1 MKAESFLTLLLPLLL
16 VTPVHSEPKLLFD
29 EKLLDLLSVE
39 SKIRSILPVIKSA
52 VVSIESSD
60 GAGSGVIVSEDGL
73 VLTAAHVIGKRGEK
87 MMVTLAGGGKKNAV
101 SKGGSELSDAGM
113 LQLEKNERYPYVPLA
128 KQGSSAPGQWCLA
141 LGHPNGFNQE
151 RGMVLRAGMILEK
164 KDETLQT
171 NCRLLGG
178 DSGGPLFNLKGE
190 VIGIHSRISKNSDEN
205 YHTTIESFLSNWNYF
220 LSEEILLLKNIQSAG
235 FLGVMCEQSKRGLR
249 IMEVIPHSEAD
260 QMGLLANDELLR
272 LDSIPL
278 DTREKLTILISEK
291 SPGEIV
297 TLDFMRGSREI
308 AVQIQLGSRE

>member
-1 MKAESFLTLLLPLLL
+1 MKAESFLSLLLPLLL

-178 DSGGPLFNLKGE
+178 DSGGPLFNLRGE

-308 AVQIQLGSRE
+308 AVQIQLGSRD

>member
-1 MKAESFLTLLLPLLL
+1 M
-16 VTPVHSEPKLLFD
+16 
-29 EKLLDLLSVE
+29 
-39 SKIRSILPVIKSA
+39 
-52 VVSIESSD
+52 
-60 GAGSGVIVSEDGL
+60 
-73 VLTAAHVIGKRGEK
+73 
-87 MMVTLAGGGKKNAV
+87 
-101 SKGGSELSDAGM
+101 
-113 LQLEKNERYPYVPLA
+113 
-128 KQGSSAPGQWCLA
+128 
-141 LGHPNGFNQE
+141 
-151 RGMVLRAGMILEK
+151 
-164 KDETLQT
+164 
-171 NCRLLGG
+171 
-178 DSGGPLFNLKGE
+178 
-190 VIGIHSRISKNSDEN
+190 IGIHSRISKNSDEN